1 MTSTQAIQMTT
12 PVPEEA
18 AARFITTRPQINI
31 LKAHTSLIGDNPKPS
46 FAAPT
51 VTHPAQNHLSIPSTI
66 GIPIVPYSRA
76 APVMH
81 NYPAMPPPPY
91 PDVKSTPTT
100 RTCVLLPVIK
110 PRQYLP
116 PPPPSLPR
124 QPPPPPPAQL
134 ATVYTSQLARSQIEL
149 YQQQLYSDVDYVIY
163 PLQDPA
169 VSQQDYLD
177 AKQGSILAAM
187 AQSPPAA
194 PYLAFHHPAA
204 GNHHGTW
211 DACKGHAIY
220 RSTPYLS
227 MARYASTQNLS
238 DTYVQLPSGAYSPL
252 YSPSVASLCSSYDAP
267 PPPPP
272 FRPRPMATATMFT
285 RSKSDDNILNSI
297 ETMPKAK
304 RLPPPPPP
312 PYNCKKPTKPPM
324 PTPFE
329 HRSTMLNREYQNA
342 APKKTIKKQKLIP
355 KINLPFFR
363 CQSKASCRTAT
374 IDDIAPDGH
383 VVGCQIFDNPSIE
396 SPRDFECSEHG
407 PSIAGFDRVNGAA
420 IRRQS
425 NH

>member
-1 MTSTQAIQMTT
+1 M
-12 PVPEEA
+12 PEEA
-18 AARFITTRPQINI
+18 AARFITTRPHINI

-51 VTHPAQNHLSIPSTI
+51 VPSSVQSSACSSIAAAAAAQNHLSIPSTI
-66 GIPIVPYSRA
+66 GIPIVPYSL
-76 APVMH
+76 APPVAH
-81 NYPAMPPPPY
+81 HKTVPAMAPPPPY
-91 PDVKSTPTT
+91 PEMKATPTT

-124 QPPPPPPAQL
+124 QPPPPPPAAQL

-227 MARYASTQNLS
+227 MAYSTHSRYASTQNLS

-252 YSPSVASLCSSYDAP
+252 YSPSVASLCSSYDTP

-272 FRPRPMATATMFT
+272 LRPRPMTTATMFT

-297 ETMPKAK
+297 ETLPKAK

-312 PYNCKKPTKPPM
+312 PYNCKKPIKPPM

-329 HRSTMLNREYQNA
+329 QRTTMLNREYLNA
-342 APKKTIKKQKLIP
+342 LDHRRP
-355 KINLPFFR
+355 
-363 CQSKASCRTAT
+363 
-374 IDDIAPDGH
+374 
-383 VVGCQIFDNPSIE
+383 
-396 SPRDFECSEHG
+396 CSLHF
-407 PSIAGFDRVNGAA
+407 I
-420 IRRQS
+420 
-425 NH
+425 H